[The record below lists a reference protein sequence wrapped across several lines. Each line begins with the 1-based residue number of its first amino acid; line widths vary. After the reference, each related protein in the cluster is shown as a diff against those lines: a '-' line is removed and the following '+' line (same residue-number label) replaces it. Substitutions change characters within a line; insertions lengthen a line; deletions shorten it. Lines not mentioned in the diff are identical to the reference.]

1 MPTCVKC
8 RPHFTQIIVPKLWHE
23 NVRDVSHPAASTA
36 DRLRPPECPG
46 GPTSSLD
53 HFNLQCL
60 NFSICK
66 MSIILFA
73 LSPVQTYWANQIKQC
88 MEGLWEKKHKAL
100 YNLKVVS
107 SSPILLPSKTLPF
120 CWVAPNRITMG
131 RRNTL
136 FYHNTMKGLLWA
148 AGVG

>member
-46 GPTSSLD
+46 GPTSSLG

-66 MSIILFA
+66 MSIILLA

-107 SSPILLPSKTLPF
+107 SSPILLYYPQRLYLSAEWLQIESL
-120 CWVAPNRITMG
+120 WVEEILYSIITQ
-131 RRNTL
+131 
-136 FYHNTMKGLLWA
+136 
-148 AGVG
+148 